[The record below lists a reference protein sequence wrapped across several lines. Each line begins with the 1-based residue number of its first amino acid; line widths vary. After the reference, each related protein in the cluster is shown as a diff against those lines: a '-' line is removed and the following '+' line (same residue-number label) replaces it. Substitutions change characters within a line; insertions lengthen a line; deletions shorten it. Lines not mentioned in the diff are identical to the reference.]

1 LILLEK
7 LPAGGRDKIIWM
19 TIAITLSLVLVTAL
33 TLVLLRVFRPGFS
46 FAWPIAVI
54 GSFLAWIS
62 VFLWQLNLPDH
73 LVLFDFKYLDVINYS
88 ISLASDG
95 VNYPYVV
102 GISSLVMAAIFTSAM
117 KAREANPLSW
127 VTILLLSIIGLIA
140 VLAENPLT
148 LVIAWSFMDLA
159 GIISSLNSSDD
170 PIFSQRAVLSF
181 STRVIGTGLVLWAG
195 IISTPSLG
203 GSFTQSAIQHN
214 PGVIIILGVII
225 RSFALFIPHPYSRDT
240 AIRNGIEAT
249 YKLISAAAT
258 VVMLSRVRMDP
269 SIPLTIPLLIVSIAI
284 TGLISV
290 YGWLRNPR
298 EIFYQSNWIL
308 GLITLSISATLMGNP
323 LGSAAWGSA
332 CLFAGGLLFF
342 YSHRNRV
349 LTVSLLIAVYIL
361 SSFPYSITAT
371 GWSEDNSKY
380 WITLIILI
388 PLQSL
393 LTAGYI
399 RSIVREE
406 KDYLNNQPRWVIVI
420 YSMGLVSLA
429 LSGLILGVM
438 GWEGASQMGAWIP
451 AAIAAV
457 LTATSSFI
465 LIRIPIPAPLDSRLL
480 GRPIAWAG
488 SILTVSWGLYRTLR
502 RLLDILTTTFEGDGG
517 VLWTILFLI
526 VFISILGV
534 YAF

>member
-1 LILLEK
+1 
-7 LPAGGRDKIIWM
+7 M

-33 TLVLLRVFRPGFS
+33 TLVFLRVFRPGFS

-62 VFLWQLNLPDH
+62 VFLWQTNLPDK
-73 LVLFDFKYLDVINYS
+73 LVVFNFEFQQVITYY
-88 ISLASDG
+88 ISLSSSG
-95 VNYPYVV
+95 INFPYSV
-102 GISSLVMAAIFTSAM
+102 GITSLAMAAIFTSAM

-127 VTILLLSIIGLIA
+127 VSILLLSLLGLIA
-140 VLAENPLT
+140 VLADNPLT

-159 GIISSLNSSDD
+159 GLISSLNSSDD
-170 PIFSQRAVLSF
+170 PIFSERAVLSF
-181 STRVIGTGLVLWAG
+181 SVRVIGTGLVLWAG
-195 IISTPSLG
+195 ILSTPSFG
-203 GSFTQSAIQHN
+203 DPFTQSLIQQN
-214 PGVIIILGVII
+214 LGVIIILGVII
-225 RSFALFIPHPYSRDT
+225 RSVALFLPHPYSRDA
-240 AIRNGIEAT
+240 AIKNGYEAT

-258 VVMLSRVRMDP
+258 VVMLSHVKMDL
-269 SIPLTIPLLIVSIAI
+269 STPLVISLLILSIAI

-298 EIFYQSNWIL
+298 EIFNQSNWSM
-308 GLITLSISATLMGNP
+308 GLISLSISATLMGNP

-332 CLFAGGLLFF
+332 CLFAGGLLFL

-349 LTVSLLIAVYIL
+349 LTVTLLIAVYML
-361 SSFPYSITAT
+361 SALPFSITAT
-371 GWSEDNSKY
+371 GWSENISKF
-380 WITLIILI
+380 WMTLIFLI

-393 LTAGYI
+393 LTAGFI
-399 RSIVREE
+399 RSIALEE
-406 KDYLNNQPRWVIVI
+406 KENLDNQPRWVNVF
-420 YSMGLVSLA
+420 YPTGLVSLA
-429 LSGLILGVM
+429 LSGLVLGVT
-438 GWEGASQMGAWIP
+438 GWEGASQVGAWIP
-451 AAIAAV
+451 AVIAAI
-457 LTATSSFI
+457 LTIIISFV

-480 GRPIAWAG
+480 KRPVAWAG
-488 SILTVSWGLYRTLR
+488 TFIAIWWGLYRTLR

>member
-1 LILLEK
+1 
-7 LPAGGRDKIIWM
+7 M

-62 VFLWQLNLPDH
+62 VFLWQLNLPDN
-73 LVLFDFKYLDVINYS
+73 LVLFDFKYQEVINYS

-95 VNYPYVV
+95 VNYPYAV

-117 KAREANPLSW
+117 KARQANPLSW
-127 VTILLLSIIGLIA
+127 VTVLLLSILGLFA
-140 VLAENPLT
+140 VLADNPLT

-159 GIISSLNSSDD
+159 GLISSLNSSDD
-170 PIFSQRAVLSF
+170 PIFSERAVLSF
-181 STRVIGTGLVLWAG
+181 SARVIGTGLVLWAG
-195 IISTPSLG
+195 ILSTTSFG
-203 GSFTQSAIQHN
+203 GSFTQSAIQQN

-225 RSFALFIPHPYSRDT
+225 RSIALFLPHPYSRDA
-240 AIRNGIEAT
+240 AIRNGYEAT

-258 VVMLSRVRMDP
+258 VVMLSHVKMHP
-269 SIPLTIPLLIVSIAI
+269 STPLVISLLILSIAI

-290 YGWLRNPR
+290 YSWLRHPR
-298 EIFYQSNWIL
+298 EIFNQAKWIM
-308 GLITLSISATLMGNP
+308 GLISLSISATLMGNP
-323 LGSAAWGSA
+323 LGSAAWGSV
-332 CLFAGGLLFF
+332 CLFAGGLLFL
-342 YSHRNRV
+342 YSHRNIV
-349 LTVSLLIAVYIL
+349 VTVTLLIAAYML
-361 SSFPYSITAT
+361 SALPFSITAT
-371 GWSEDNSKY
+371 GWSENISKY
-380 WITLIILI
+380 WMTLIILI

-399 RSIVREE
+399 RSIAREE
-406 KDYLNNQPRWVIVI
+406 KENLNNQPRWINVF
-420 YSMGLVSLA
+420 YPMGLVSLA
-429 LSGLILGVM
+429 LSGLILGVT
-438 GWEGASQMGAWIP
+438 GWDGASRMGAWIP
-451 AAIAAV
+451 AAIAGV
-457 LTATSSFI
+457 LTVIISII

-480 GRPIAWAG
+480 KRPVAWAG
-488 SILTVSWGLYRTLR
+488 TFIAIWWGLYRTMR